1 MWREDPLIQLKSG
14 DPLLFLR
21 ALSKSERVCVSVNG
35 IVGVSVS
42 VSVSVQFSSVQFSS
56 FQLHS
61 TKASL
66 HLSAAH
72 CRTV

>member
-21 ALSKSERVCVSVNG
+21 ALSKSKRVCISENG

-42 VSVSVQFSSVQFSS
+42 VNVQFSSAQLSSVQFSS
-56 FQLHS
+56 
-61 TKASL
+61 ASFN
-66 HLSAAH
+66 
-72 CRTV
+72 